1 MSDRTLRPEA
11 RRIAAA
17 RRTIRSRMGTIS
29 ERITEL
35 TQAMPLLIRMLETLT
50 ADIELATENKER
62 IDRHLIDL
70 VNQESE
76 IIEMIKTE
84 VEQGP
89 HGQQYRE
96 LNARYE
102 RYRALGNSTIDSL
115 RMLQRMI
122 EVYRKLMDEQT
133 DQAYINNRTTEINT
147 QIGKAEIEYGKANA
161 KFYSLD
167 QQKSRLMTVIAN
179 NESELAELHRQSNDL
194 NIELG
199 RGLSRIKQKKGAK
212 KGTKKGAKK
221 GAKKGGKWSLKYK
234 RTINCKRPKGFSQK
248 QYCKYRNKR

>member
-11 RRIAAA
+11 RRIAEA
-17 RRTIRSRMGTIS
+17 RRTIRARRQTAS

-35 TQAMPLLIRMLETLT
+35 TQAMPFLIRMLENLT
-50 ADIELATENKER
+50 ADIQLASENKEKINER
-62 IDRHLIDL
+62 LESL
-70 VNQESE
+70 VREESE
-76 IIEMIKTE
+76 IIEMIKRE

-89 HGQQYRE
+89 HGQQYME

-102 RYRALGNSTIDSL
+102 RYIALGNSTIDSL
-115 RMLQRMI
+115 RMLQRMV
-122 EVYRKLMDEQT
+122 EVYRRLMDEQT
-133 DQAYINNRTTEINT
+133 NQQYINNRTTEINT
-147 QIGKAEIEYGKANA
+147 QIDKAEVEYGKANT

-167 QQKSRLMTVIAN
+167 QQKRRLITLIAN
-179 NESELAELHRQSNDL
+179 NESELAELHRQRSDL

-199 RGLSRIKQKKGAK
+199 RGRVPTRRKQKS
-212 KGTKKGAKK
+212 TKKGAKK

-234 RTINCKRPKGFSQK
+234 RTINCKHPKGFSQK